1 MRERPNRRAW
11 KAREAQASVGS
22 NPTPSA
28 TSTLLVT
35 VFSSPLISQKVTLRV
50 DDKFTYFFCNEFLP
64 PAEAEAL
71 LKVFPDDLLR
81 LQISEEKC
89 HASISNRSDHELFE
103 AVVSRSDFLRQI
115 YDWFRSEKFIV
126 DVLLT
131 FRKPI
136 LRRYPYILR
145 HILKKWILNPSR
157 YYGEIQFSMR
167 NPLHV
172 LSPHTDNADKVLS
185 LVLYLPE
192 SGTEAEYGG
201 TAFYLPRSRSGE
213 NAVFRR
219 YSQRGAWLH
228 PRLRAL
234 ASTKLPMSESSDSS
248 EVTHHLHFFDS
259 HYGRVFDAPYRLGAA
274 GGFIKNQFSWHD
286 LRLDSMPRTHTR
298 RSLLVNVFIRP
309 SKVRALANVLLR
321 R

>member
-1 MRERPNRRAW
+1 MFGDSLPSFSRCSRTRRRFGGVRERPNRRAW

-131 FRKPI
+131 
-136 LRRYPYILR
+136 
-145 HILKKWILNPSR
+145 
-157 YYGEIQFSMR
+157 
-167 NPLHV
+167 
-172 LSPHTDNADKVLS
+172 
-185 LVLYLPE
+185 
-192 SGTEAEYGG
+192 
-201 TAFYLPRSRSGE
+201 
-213 NAVFRR
+213 
-219 YSQRGAWLH
+219 
-228 PRLRAL
+228 
-234 ASTKLPMSESSDSS
+234 
-248 EVTHHLHFFDS
+248 
-259 HYGRVFDAPYRLGAA
+259 
-274 GGFIKNQFSWHD
+274 
-286 LRLDSMPRTHTR
+286 
-298 RSLLVNVFIRP
+298 
-309 SKVRALANVLLR
+309 
-321 R
+321 